1 MERFDSMRNLSRNF
15 DGINASIELT
25 KKFGSL
31 DSLATIGN
39 SSDPSVSDNNTASML
54 NKIKLSDNKK
64 YAIWISFY
72 ELYNDSI
79 YDLLAVPIK
88 NARATLANNER
99 PQLKI
104 REDTNRIPYV
114 EGLTHVPVFNTKEA
128 IRVLKFGEKNLQK
141 SSNSINANSSRSHAV
156 FCLKIV
162 SIDSTGKNQL
172 IASINQ

>member
-1 MERFDSMRNLSRNF
+1 MGRIDSMKHLIKNNNGAS
-15 DGINASIELT
+15 ASIESS

-31 DSLATIGN
+31 DSLATVCN
-39 SSDPSVSDNNTASML
+39 SSEPIITDINTARLL
-54 NKIKLSDNKK
+54 NKIKLSNNKK

-141 SSNSINANSSRSHAV
+141 SSISIKANSSKSHAV
-156 FCLKIV
+156 FCLKIF
-162 SIDSTGKNQL
+162 SIYSTK
-172 IASINQ
+172 IN